1 MHFPVLIDLLII
13 FSLAL
18 LVNLIFQRFN
28 VPSILGFI
36 VAGVLAGP
44 HVFGLE
50 TNPDDLELLSEI
62 GIMLLLFTIGIEF
75 SLKDLMQIR
84 KTVFLGGGLQ
94 VMITSAITFGVTF
107 WLGYAW
113 QLSIFFGF
121 LVALSSTA
129 IVLKV
134 MQEQSMMAKPYGRG
148 SLGILIFQDLIVVPM
163 IMLVPFLSGGMNQ
176 PGTELLWML
185 LKVAGL
191 ILFTI
196 LGSRYLVPPLLH
208 AVARTQK
215 QDFFILTIFIIGFGV
230 AILTA
235 ILGLSLALG
244 AFLAGLIISETDYNH
259 EAFGNIVPFRD
270 IFTSFFFVLIG
281 MFLNLDFIA
290 NNVWL
295 ILGLTT
301 IVLIIKTS
309 IASFSAYFSGYRA
322 GVALSMGV
330 ALSQVGEFSILL
342 AQTGRQYDLLPDEYH
357 QMFLSV
363 ALMSMVV
370 APFLIKSFPAWLPKV
385 LPSRIYHQRLKGHS
399 DERSVANYSKLEN
412 HLVIIGMGR
421 NGHNISHA
429 AEYAKIDHVI
439 IDNDADLVQREKE
452 NGEPIIF
459 GNAENLAVLKEAG
472 VERAGTIVITI
483 QSASATYTALRNVRN
498 LTENAYV
505 IVRTRLVEELEH
517 FYKAGANDVIPEE
530 FETAVEIFS
539 KVLKHNL
546 VPEEEVRQMV
556 EHMRENGYGIF
567 RHREYESTEP
577 FVPKFTISAVRV
589 ASDSVVCDRSIG
601 DLRKEDVFAEPVL
614 AIQRD
619 EDVVTNPADSIV
631 LKSGDILVVMA
642 RPEQLAC
649 KSCVFEP
656 KDTTMITP
664 GSEDGFFN
672 G

>member
-18 LVNLIFQRFN
+18 LVNIIFQRFN

-36 VAGVLAGP
+36 VAGILAGP

-50 TNPDDLELLSEI
+50 TNPNDLELLSEI

-94 VMITSAITFGVTF
+94 VLITVATTFILTF
-107 WLGYAW
+107 WAGYAW
-113 QLSIFFGF
+113 QLSVFFGF

-134 MQEQSMMAKPYGRG
+134 LQEQSLMAQPYGRG
-148 SLGILIFQDLIVVPM
+148 SLGVLIFQDIIVVPM
-163 IMLVPFLSGGMNQ
+163 IMLVPFLTGGMEH
-176 PGTELLWML
+176 PGNELLWML

-196 LGSRYLVPPLLH
+196 LGSRYIVPPLLH
-208 AVARTQK
+208 IVARTQK
-215 QDFFILTIFIIGFGV
+215 QDFFILTILIIGFGV

-290 NNVWL
+290 TNAWI
-295 ILGLTT
+295 ILLLTV
-301 IVLIIKTS
+301 IVLILKTA
-309 IASFSAYFSGYRA
+309 IVTFSAYFSGYRA
-322 GVALSMGV
+322 GVALTMGV

-342 AQTGRQYDLLPDEYH
+342 AQTGRQYDLLPIYYH

-363 ALMSMVV
+363 ALMTMVV
-370 APFLIKSFPAWLPKV
+370 APFLIKSGPGWLLSI
-385 LPSRIYHQRLKGHS
+385 LPSRLYHKRLKAHS
-399 DERSVANYSKLEN
+399 DERSVENYSKLEN
-412 HLVIIGMGR
+412 HLVIIGMGQ

-429 AEYAKIDHVI
+429 AEYAKIAHVI
-439 IDNDADLVQREKE
+439 IDNDADLVQKEKQ

-459 GNAENLAVLKEAG
+459 GNAENIAVLKEAG
-472 VERAGTIVITI
+472 VERAGTVVITI
-483 QSASATYTALRNVRN
+483 HSASSTYTALRNARR
-498 LTENAYV
+498 LSENAYI
-505 IVRTRLVEELEH
+505 IVRTRHVEELEH
-517 FYKAGANDVIPEE
+517 LYKAGANDVIPGE
-530 FETAVEIFS
+530 FETAVEIFTQ
-539 KVLKHNL
+539 VLKHNL
-546 VPEEEVRQMV
+546 VPEEEVRQMAA
-556 EHMRENGYGIF
+556 HMRENGYGIF
-567 RHREYESTEP
+567 RHREYETTEP
-577 FVPKFTISAVRV
+577 FLPQFSISAVRV
-589 ASDSVVCDRSIG
+589 AHASEVINKSIG
-601 DLRKEDVFAEPVL
+601 ELRQNDVFAEPVL
-614 AIQRD
+614 AIQRG
-619 EDVVTNPADSIV
+619 EDVVTNPSDNIQ
-631 LKSGDILVVMA
+631 LLENDILVVMA
-642 RPEQLAC
+642 KPEQLAC
-649 KSCVFEP
+649 KTCVFEP
-656 KDTTMITP
+656 EDTTIITP
-664 GSEDGFFN
+664 GRQNEF
-672 G
+672 

>member
-18 LVNLIFQRFN
+18 LVNVIFQKFN

-50 TNPDDLELLSEI
+50 TSPDDLELLSEI

-75 SLKDLMQIR
+75 SIKDLMQIR

-94 VMITSAITFGVTF
+94 VLITFAAVFILTF
-107 WLGYAW
+107 WAGYAW
-113 QLSIFFGF
+113 QLSVFFGF

-129 IVLKV
+129 IVLKIL
-134 MQEQSMMAKPYGRG
+134 QEQSLMAQPYGRG
-148 SLGILIFQDLIVVPM
+148 SLGVLIFQDLIVVPM
-163 IMLVPFLSGGMNQ
+163 ILLVPFLTGGMEQ

-185 LKVAGL
+185 LKVVGL

-196 LGSRYLVPPLLH
+196 LGSRYIVPPLLH
-208 AVARTQK
+208 MVARTQK

-230 AILTA
+230 AILSA

-290 NNVWL
+290 NNAWI
-295 ILGLTT
+295 ILGLTAVVILLKT
-301 IVLIIKTS
+301 VIV
-309 IASFSAYFSGYRA
+309 AFSAYVSGYRA
-322 GVALSMGV
+322 GVALAMGM

-342 AQTGRQYDLLPDEYH
+342 AQTGRQYDLLPVFYH

-363 ALMSMVV
+363 ALMTMVI
-370 APFLIKSFPAWLPKV
+370 APFLIKSGPRWLLRI
-385 LPSRIYHQRLKGHS
+385 LPSRLYHKRIKAHS
-399 DERSVANYSKLEN
+399 DERYVANYSKFEK
-412 HLVIIGMGR
+412 HLVIIGMGQ
-421 NGHNISHA
+421 NGHNIAHA

-439 IDNDADLVQREKE
+439 IDNDADVVQKEKQ
-452 NGEPIIF
+452 NGESIIF
-459 GNAENLAVLKEAG
+459 GNAENIAVLKEAG
-472 VERAGTIVITI
+472 VERAGTVVITI
-483 QSASATYTALRNVRN
+483 HSAASTYTALRNVRR
-498 LTENAYV
+498 LTENAYI
-505 IVRTRLVEELEH
+505 IVRTTHVEDLEH
-517 FYKAGANDVIPEE
+517 LYEAGANDVIPSK
-530 FETAVEIFS
+530 FETAVEIFRR
-539 KVLKHNL
+539 VLKHNL
-546 VPEEEVRQMV
+546 VPEEEIRQMS

-567 RHREYESTEP
+567 RHREFETSKP
-577 FVPKFTISAVRV
+577 FLPGFTISAVRV
-589 ASDSVVCDRSIG
+589 APDSAVCNKTIME
-601 DLRKEDVFAEPVL
+601 LRQDNVFDEPIL
-614 AIQRD
+614 AIQRG
-619 EDVVTNPADSIV
+619 EDVVTNPSDKIS
-631 LKSGDILVVMA
+631 LLENDILVVMA
-642 RPEQLAC
+642 KPEQLAC

-656 KDTTMITP
+656 EDTTLITA
-664 GSEDGFFN
+664 GNRLLE
-672 G
+672 